1 MSNCIPCFTLDAR
14 GLLVRQR
21 RGASERVVLVSE
33 RPLAQAVKSFE
44 RADPITLPFISPESK
59 FDPGNL
65 IGRLK
70 KRFLKGLL
78 LVKCVMI
85 LAKPV
90 LPKCEN
96 KRLRMSIKGNRR
108 RHGSEVVIRWC
119 QRFFSRLF
127 ATRLH
132 RSILSPLMRKK
143 PLAHRVTLF
152 RTAGPKNHTLSSGTY
167 SPNKGVPPSLGLYI
181 REQMN

>member
-1 MSNCIPCFTLDAR
+1 M
-14 GLLVRQR
+14 LV
-21 RGASERVVLVSE
+21 GE

-78 LVKCVMI
+78 LVKCAMI

-96 KRLRMSIKGNRR
+96 KNGRR
-108 RHGSEVVIRWC
+108 GPSPFRDSE
-119 QRFFSRLF
+119 RFE
-127 ATRLH
+127 
-132 RSILSPLMRKK
+132 I
-143 PLAHRVTLF
+143 
-152 RTAGPKNHTLSSGTY
+152 NC
-167 SPNKGVPPSLGLYI
+167 
-181 REQMN
+181 